1 VTKPVLTIPAL
12 TAGTSPGIGGG
23 DSGGPDTL
31 NAPSR
36 NHSAPVQRG
45 VDPINAR
52 FSTGLSGFSG
62 LARSIS
68 RESRAPCLGHGWW
81 TGSTP
86 GSCVWFPLSRTR
98 PWIPGSVSGLPGQ
111 RAVGVEGSGLGS
123 AQARLLLKHGISL
136 TSIPDFSPV
145 YSYLALISRFYS
157 VIHFEFIPSSILT
170 TASVLAFSACLL
182 CHHGY
187 LSRQRLCPAWSPG
200 LETGKLCSFWTS
212 RIT

>member
-1 VTKPVLTIPAL
+1 MMGRLY
-12 TAGTSPGIGGG
+12 AGVPGGMI
-23 DSGGPDTL
+23 DVPFL
-31 NAPSR
+31 
-36 NHSAPVQRG
+36 
-45 VDPINAR
+45 
-52 FSTGLSGFSG
+52 
-62 LARSIS
+62 
-68 RESRAPCLGHGWW
+68 
-81 TGSTP
+81 
-86 GSCVWFPLSRTR
+86 SCVWFPLSETR
-98 PWIPGSVSGLPGQ
+98 LWIPGSVSGVPRQ
-111 RAVGVEGSGLGS
+111 RTAEWRVDWSGS